1 LILVIG
7 SVIISIDRI
16 LEIKE
21 NLSVSVDSGLDDQS
35 FRVARMI
42 YQTYTRF
49 ETCLDGIFRAHG
61 LTMERYLVLL
71 AIKNH
76 DTPARIVDIARW
88 GERRTNSV
96 STIVDRMVRAG
107 LLKRVRDKTDRR
119 TVHVFVTSKGEDALK
134 PANLAAVEFFQ
145 QIMSPLSSEDGLTF
159 ANLFRIINYKLLEY
173 LNPGADIEGILKN
186 DSETHDRL
194 IKLVKQML

>member
-1 LILVIG
+1 MDTDSELV
-7 SVIISIDRI
+7 
-16 LEIKE
+16 
-21 NLSVSVDSGLDDQS
+21 NQN

-49 ETCLDGIFRAHG
+49 ENCLDGIFRVHG
-61 LTMERYLVLL
+61 LTMERYLILL

-96 STIVDRMVRAG
+96 STIVDRMVKAG
-107 LLKRVRDKTDRR
+107 LLRRVRDKTDRR
-119 TVHVFVTSKGEDALK
+119 VVHVSITSKGEDALK
-134 PANLAAVEFFQ
+134 PANLAALEFFQ
-145 QIMSPLSSEDGLTF
+145 QIMSPLSLEDGRTF
-159 ANLFRIINYKLLEY
+159 ASLFRMINYRLLEY

-194 IKLVKQML
+194 IKLIKQMLW

>member
-1 LILVIG
+1 MRTDTELG
-7 SVIISIDRI
+7 
-16 LEIKE
+16 
-21 NLSVSVDSGLDDQS
+21 NQN

-49 ETCLDGIFRAHG
+49 ENCLDGIFREEG

-76 DTPARIVDIARW
+76 DQPARIVDIARW

-96 STIVDRMVRAG
+96 STMVDRMVKAG

-119 TVHVFVTSKGEDALK
+119 TVHVSITSKGEDALK
-134 PANLAAVEFFQ
+134 PANLAAVNFYQ
-145 QIMSPLSSEDGLTF
+145 QIMSPLSLEDGRTF
-159 ANLFRIINYKLLEY
+159 ESLFRIINYKLLEY
-173 LNPGADIEGILKN
+173 LHPEADIEGMLKN
-186 DSETHDRL
+186 DSKTHDRL
-194 IKLVKQML
+194 IKLVRQILQ